1 MNKKGVALYF
11 VLAVLLV
18 VVLLANIVLNFV
30 SSQRRLT
37 THQVK
42 RVQAYYA
49 AQAGVNYALE
59 QLRLNATWAAAAGG
73 TYRICG
79 GAYNSTNPAN
89 CTGNNIVEASFP
101 SSVNYVEVVIGPE
114 NPAFGNRTVNATV
127 NYTSAF

>member
-37 THQVK
+37 IHQVK

-59 QLRLNATWAAAAGG
+59 QLRLNSTWAAAAGG
-73 TYRICG
+73 TYKICG
-79 GAYNSTNPAN
+79 SAYNSTNPAN
-89 CTGNNIVEASFP
+89 CTGNNIVESSFP